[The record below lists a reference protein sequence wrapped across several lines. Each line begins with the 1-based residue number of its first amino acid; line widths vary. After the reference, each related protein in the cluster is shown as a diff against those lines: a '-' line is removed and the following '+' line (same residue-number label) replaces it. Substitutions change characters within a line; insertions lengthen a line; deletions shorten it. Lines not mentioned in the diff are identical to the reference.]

1 MPMTIADMLL
11 IGGHPALDLANTVD
25 DRRGRMKP
33 DRLQSSRDFLVLAN
47 RIGFIADEQID
58 PLERETQTGILF
70 GLASMKT
77 LRETVHRIFVEE
89 SIGTVAEPAQI
100 WALEFAAKKA
110 RTSQRLMYADGVW
123 QWRKQPETFSDVIGL
138 FALSAADL
146 LTSIG
151 QRRPVRECKR
161 EDCGWLFLDT
171 SKNGKRVW
179 CSETRCG
186 TQSRVRRF
194 RAT

>member
-1 MPMTIADMLL
+1 MLL
-11 IGGHPALDLANTVD
+11 IGGHPALDFANTVD
-25 DRRGRMKP
+25 DRRGRMRP
-33 DRLQSSRDFLVLAN
+33 DRLRSWRDFLVFAN
-47 RIGFIADEQID
+47 RTGFIGAEQID
-58 PLERETQTGILF
+58 LLERETQTGIRF
-70 GLASMKT
+70 GLATMKS
-77 LRETVHRIFVEE
+77 LRETIYRIFVEE
-89 SIGTVAEPAQI
+89 SVGTVAEPAQI
-100 WALEFAAKKA
+100 WALEFKAKEA
-110 RTSQRLMYADGVW
+110 RAVQHLINADGVW
-123 QWRKQPETFSDVIGL
+123 VWRKQPETFSDVIGL

-171 SKNGKRVW
+171 SKGGKRIW
-179 CSETRCG
+179 CSESRCG